1 MDKFTK
7 GMFIVSIIG
16 AVGVT
21 IWRDA
26 VDSTKE
32 KEKRLALDEQQFKI
46 STEAAEVDDGCWC
59 YGGVLAHLELE
70 KQYVAWRTATDDYI
84 AQQLYT
90 GDHWSDPRILVVTEY
105 STGQVVQVAMLK
117 SYESQNATASEVP
130 D

>member
-16 AVGVT
+16 AIGVT
-21 IWRDA
+21 VWRDA
-26 VDSTKE
+26 VDSK
-32 KEKRLALDEQQFKI
+32 KQKLALDEQQFKI
-46 STEAAEVDDGCWC
+46 STEAAEVDDDCWC
-59 YGGVLAHLELE
+59 YGGVFAHLELE
-70 KQYVAWRTATDDYI
+70 KQYVAWRTAKDDYI

-117 SYESQNATASEVP
+117 SYESQNATAAEAS

>member
-1 MDKFTK
+1 MDNFTK
-7 GMFIVSIIG
+7 GMFIASIIG
-16 AVGVT
+16 AIGVT

-26 VDSTKE
+26 VDAKE
-32 KEKRLALDEQQFKI
+32 QKLALDEQQFKI
-46 STEAAEVDDGCWC
+46 STEAAEVDDDCWC

-70 KQYVAWRTATDDYI
+70 KQYVAWRTAKDDYI

-105 STGQVVQVAMLK
+105 SSGQVVQVAMLK
-117 SYESQNATASEVP
+117 SYESQNATAAEAS

>member
-1 MDKFTK
+1 MDNFTK
-7 GMFIVSIIG
+7 GMFIASIIG
-16 AVGVT
+16 AIGVT

-26 VDSTKE
+26 VDAKE
-32 KEKRLALDEQQFKI
+32 QKLALDEQQFKI
-46 STEAAEVDDGCWC
+46 STEAAEVDDDCWC

-70 KQYVAWRTATDDYI
+70 KQYVAWRTSTDDYI

-117 SYESQNATASEVP
+117 SYESQNATAAEAS

>member
-16 AVGVT
+16 AIGVT

-26 VDSTKE
+26 VDSE
-32 KEKRLALDEQQFKI
+32 KQKLALDEQQFKI
-46 STEAAEVDDGCWC
+46 STEAAEVDAECWC
-59 YGGVLAHLELE
+59 YGGVFAHLELE
-70 KQYVAWRTATDDYI
+70 KQYVAWRTAKDDYI

-117 SYESQNATASEVP
+117 SYESQNATAAEVP

>member
-7 GMFIVSIIG
+7 GMFIASIIG
-16 AVGVT
+16 AIGVT

-26 VDSTKE
+26 VDAAKQQ
-32 KEKRLALDEQQFKI
+32 KLDDEQQFKI
-46 STEAAEVDDGCWC
+46 STEAAEVDPECWC
-59 YGGVLAHLELE
+59 YGGVFAHLELE
-70 KQYVAWRTATDDYI
+70 KQYVAWRTSTDDYI

-117 SYESQNATASEVP
+117 SYQSQKAIAEEVP

>member
-16 AVGVT
+16 AIGVT

-26 VDSTKE
+26 VDSATEQK
-32 KEKRLALDEQQFKI
+32 LALDEQQFKI
-46 STEAAEVDDGCWC
+46 STEAAEVDPECWC
-59 YGGVLAHLELE
+59 YGGVFAHLELE
-70 KQYVAWRTATDDYI
+70 KQYVAWRTSKDDYI

-117 SYESQNATASEVP
+117 SYQSQKAIAAEAS

>member
-16 AVGVT
+16 AIGVT

-26 VDSTKE
+26 VDSKE
-32 KEKRLALDEQQFKI
+32 QKLALDEQQFKI
-46 STEAAEVDDGCWC
+46 STEAAEVDDGWC

-70 KQYVAWRTATDDYI
+70 KQYVAWRTAKDDYI

-117 SYESQNATASEVP
+117 SYESQNATAVEAS

>member
-7 GMFIVSIIG
+7 GMFIASIIG
-16 AVGVT
+16 AIGVT

-26 VDSTKE
+26 VDAKE
-32 KEKRLALDEQQFKI
+32 QKLALDEQQFKI
-46 STEAAEVDDGCWC
+46 STEAAEVDDCWC

-70 KQYVAWRTATDDYI
+70 KQYVAWRTAKDDYI

-117 SYESQNATASEVP
+117 SYESQNATAAEAS

>member
-21 IWRDA
+21 IWRDV
-26 VDSTKE
+26 VDTAKQQ
-32 KEKRLALDEQQFKI
+32 KLDDEQQFKI
-46 STEAAEVDDGCWC
+46 STEAAEVDDCWC

-70 KQYVAWRTATDDYI
+70 KQYVAWRTAKDDYI

-117 SYESQNATASEVP
+117 SYESQNATAAEAS

>member
-1 MDKFTK
+1 MDNFTK
-7 GMFIVSIIG
+7 GMFIASIIG
-16 AVGVT
+16 AIGVT

-26 VDSTKE
+26 VDAKE
-32 KEKRLALDEQQFKI
+32 QKLALDEQQFKI
-46 STEAAEVDDGCWC
+46 STEAAEVDDDCWC

-70 KQYVAWRTATDDYI
+70 KQYVAWRTAKDDYI

-117 SYESQNATASEVP
+117 SYESQNATAAEAS

>member
-7 GMFIVSIIG
+7 GMFIASIIG
-16 AVGVT
+16 AIGVT

-26 VDSTKE
+26 VDSAKQQ
-32 KEKRLALDEQQFKI
+32 KLALDEQQFKI
-46 STEAAEVDDGCWC
+46 STEAAEVDPECWC
-59 YGGVLAHLELE
+59 YGGALAHLELE
-70 KQYVAWRTATDDYI
+70 KQYVAWRTSTDDYI

-105 STGQVVQVAMLK
+105 SSGQVVQVAMLK
-117 SYESQNATASEVP
+117 SYQSQNAIEAS

>member
-7 GMFIVSIIG
+7 RMFIVSIIG
-16 AVGVT
+16 AIGVT
-21 IWRDA
+21 IWRNA
-26 VDSTKE
+26 VDSATE
-32 KEKRLALDEQQFKI
+32 QRLALDEQQFRI
-46 STEAAEVDDGCWC
+46 STEAAEVDGCWC

>member
-16 AVGVT
+16 AIGVT

-26 VDSTKE
+26 VDAKE
-32 KEKRLALDEQQFKI
+32 QKLALDEQQFKI
-46 STEAAEVDDGCWC
+46 GTEAAEVDDDCWC

-70 KQYVAWRTATDDYI
+70 KQYVAWRTAKDDYI

-117 SYESQNATASEVP
+117 SYESQNATAAEAS